1 MPTFNLDLLKRLC
14 DTPGI
19 SGREDA
25 VRSIVLAE
33 LNGIADSI
41 RVDAL
46 GNVIGV
52 KTGSGGPRVAVSGHM
67 DEIGFYVRH
76 IDDGGFLRLQPVGGF
91 DARVLV
97 AQRVAVHGFAGE
109 TLLGALQASSIPAF
123 PPIAGEAKAP
133 RLDDLFVDL
142 GLSAE
147 TVKRKVEIGD
157 QVTLDRQLVSNGE
170 MVMTKALDDRV
181 GVFVA
186 LEALKRLGG
195 HAAEITILASTQEEV
210 GLRGAIPASFG
221 IGADIN
227 LAIDITPSWE
237 APGRSPDQYVTK
249 LGGGVALKVIDMS
262 HIAHPLLTRHL
273 RDIAEERG
281 IPYQLEVLPH
291 GGTDA
296 AAMQRARAG
305 SVATTLSVPTR
316 YPHTVN
322 EIASISD
329 IEATID
335 LLVAYLETAGSR
347 DYAFPNR

>member
-1 MPTFNLDLLKRLC
+1 MPAFNLDLLKRLC
-14 DTPGI
+14 DAPGI

-25 VRSIVLAE
+25 VRRIVLDE
-33 LNGIADSI
+33 LHVLVDSI

-46 GNVIGV
+46 GNVIAV
-52 KTGSGGPRVAVSGHM
+52 KAGKGGPRVAVSGHM
-67 DEIGFYVRH
+67 DEIGFYVKH
-76 IDDGGFLRLQPVGGF
+76 IDDRGFLRLQPVGGF

-109 TLLGALQASSIPAF
+109 TLAGALQASSIPAF
-123 PPIAGEAKAP
+123 PPIPGEAKAP
-133 RLDDLFVDL
+133 RMDDLFVDL

-147 TVKRKVEIGD
+147 AVKQKVEIGD

-170 MVMTKALDDRV
+170 TVMTKALDDRV
-181 GVFVA
+181 GVFVCI
-186 LEALKRLGG
+186 EALKRIGD
-195 HAAEITILASTQEEV
+195 HAAEITFLASTQEEV
-210 GLRGAIPASFG
+210 GLRGATPASFG
-221 IGADIN
+221 IDADIN

-237 APGRSPDQYVTK
+237 GPGRTPDQYVTL
-249 LGGGVALKVIDMS
+249 LGAGVALKIIDMS

-273 RDIAEERG
+273 RDIAVERG

-296 AAMQRARAG
+296 AAMQRAKAG

-322 EIASISD
+322 EIAGISD
-329 IEATID
+329 IEATIH

-347 DYAFPNR
+347 EYSYPSR

>member
-1 MPTFNLDLLKRLC
+1 
-14 DTPGI
+14 
-19 SGREDA
+19 
-25 VRSIVLAE
+25 
-33 LNGIADSI
+33 
-41 RVDAL
+41 
-46 GNVIGV
+46 
-52 KTGSGGPRVAVSGHM
+52 M
-67 DEIGFYVRH
+67 DEIGFYVKH
-76 IDDGGFLRLQPVGGF
+76 IDERGFLRLHPVGGF

-123 PPIAGEAKAP
+123 PPIPGEAKAP

-142 GLSAE
+142 GLSVEA
-147 TVKRKVEIGD
+147 VLQKVEIGD

-170 MVMTKALDDRV
+170 TVMTKALDDRV
-181 GVFVA
+181 GVFVVI
-186 LEALKRLGG
+186 EALKRLGS
-195 HAAEITILASTQEEV
+195 HTAEITILASTQEEV
-210 GLRGAIPASFG
+210 GLRGATPASFG
-221 IGADIN
+221 IDAEIN

-237 APGRSPDQYVTK
+237 GPGRSPEQYVTK
-249 LGGGVALKVIDMS
+249 LGDGVALKIVDMS

-273 RDIAEERG
+273 RDIAAERG

-322 EIASISD
+322 EIASIAD
-329 IEATID
+329 IDATIN
-335 LLVAYLETAGSR
+335 LLAAYLETAGSR
-347 DYAFPNR
+347 DYAYPNR

>member
-14 DTPGI
+14 DAPGI
-19 SGREDA
+19 SGREDGIRA
-25 VRSIVLAE
+25 IVLEE
-33 LNGIADSI
+33 LNGLVDSI
-41 RVDAL
+41 SVDAL

-52 KTGSGGPRVAVSGHM
+52 KAGNGGPRVAISGHM
-67 DEIGFYVRH
+67 DEIGFYVKH
-76 IDDGGFLRLQPVGGF
+76 IDEKGFLRLHPVGGF

-123 PPIAGEAKAP
+123 PPIPGEAKAP

-142 GLSAE
+142 GLPAD
-147 TVKRKVEIGD
+147 VVAQKVEIGD

-170 MVMTKALDDRV
+170 TVMTKALDDRV

-186 LEALKRLGG
+186 IEAMRRLGNYS
-195 HAAEITILASTQEEV
+195 AEITILASTQEEV
-210 GLRGAIPASFG
+210 GLRGATPASYG
-221 IGADIN
+221 IDADIN

-237 APGRSPDQYVTK
+237 SPGRSPDQYVTT
-249 LGGGVALKVIDMS
+249 LGKGVALKILDMS
-262 HIAHPLLTRHL
+262 HISHPLLVRHL
-273 RDIAEERG
+273 RDLADERG
-281 IPYQLEVLPH
+281 ISYQLEVLPH

-296 AAMQRARAG
+296 AAMQRSRAG
-305 SVATTLSVPTR
+305 SVATTLSIPTR

-322 EIASISD
+322 EIASITD

-335 LLVAYLETAGSR
+335 LLVAYLETAGLR